1 MTAFWK
7 RKTKDTDNI
16 RPKRQAEVL
25 VAHKE
30 QIEIKDK
37 SGKASNVLVRPILTE
52 KGTMLESHGQYIFE
66 VQNSATKPEV
76 RKAVKRL
83 YGVTAEKVNMMSVR
97 GRKVRFGRFEGSQ
110 KAWKKAIVRLIK
122 GEKIDLYKT
131 K

>member
-16 RPKRQAEVL
+16 RTARQAKIGVAPKEV
-25 VAHKE
+25 KE
-30 QIEIKDK
+30 AIEIKDK

-83 YGVTAEKVNMMSVR
+83 YGVTADKVNMMSVR

-110 KAWKKAIVRLIK
+110 KAWKKAIVRLVK
-122 GEKIDLYKT
+122 GEKI
-131 K
+131 